1 MRTSNYNFDID
12 KHSLI
17 KPVVIIRSGDHDID
31 TIKITLSNQGDPVD
45 LTKATVTFMG
55 TTPAGNKIIDD
66 VHVKIV
72 DATTGIFEY
81 TFPSAAGASVGEY
94 QDAYFSIILGNGQTS
109 TMNFRI
115 QVLSGVDISAPAAS
129 EYITHYDTMVTALN
143 SAYDSFV
150 NETDDKMAST
160 VSSLA
165 TSAATVLD
173 SALAR
178 VNNVNSTA
186 NSASSAASKAVSMA
200 SSVASTVTSQ
210 ASYINSVASS
220 AASSVSSVAAG
231 VVDKLNNISVGGRN
245 LLLGTKDFSAISWKG
260 QAAGEYTVTPNA
272 IQGLSSANYSKQW
285 GGPKYL
291 LSDLELQITGK
302 NIDTLYIA
310 SAWVKNTGTNPV
322 SLGFYSDFISPQ
334 SFDIITV
341 PAGSDWIRIISKP
354 FKFKKTSGLSGTIQF
369 SNSIAVQGGVIQQA
383 GTKLEIGNI
392 ATDWTPAPEDVAN
405 AYVKKSGDT
414 VTGTLAFKNGVGM
427 KFGEAEF
434 GYDGASDEDGG
445 NGGLYLKNKSSAS
458 VTGGIKHHIS
468 PVVVYPSNYLNMDT
482 VTQTGTFLIR
492 GRGAVIAPIFG
503 VPTNFTTNFEYGTLT
518 VEANGAIAEPNQA
531 AIDAGL
537 TVRALTDA
545 REIFRTDAATPRTW
559 VRNRQGAGVW
569 SPWREV
575 DGDVLRFSNNPIWFG
590 GNAQIS
596 RTGNIIHMQLVW
608 NKTGGV
614 IVDTIKSNEK
624 LPEWAWPVWSTMATV
639 RYGEKYRGEVEISN
653 DGTLNARGAIAEGSS
668 RVNVSYAVDKPWPH
682 SPLNPNNVPVT
693 LYPSNWTTEE
703 IAKNEKKS
711 TG

>member
-1 MRTSNYNFDID
+1 MAITKYDLDIN
-12 KHSLI
+12 KQAII
-17 KPVVIIRSGDHDID
+17 KPVVILRQGDHDID
-31 TIKITLSNQGDPVD
+31 TMQVSLSVANEPMD
-45 LTKATVTFMG
+45 LTGATVTFMG
-55 TTPAGNKIIDD
+55 NTANGRQIIDDAHVKIIDAKGG
-66 VHVKIV
+66 V
-72 DATTGIFEY
+72 FEY
-81 TFPSAAGASVGEY
+81 VFPSEASSDIGEY
-94 QDAYFSIILGNGQTS
+94 KVAYFSIILGNGQSS
-109 TMNFRI
+109 TMDFRV
-115 QVLSGVDISAPAAS
+115 QVLSGVDISAPVAS
-129 EYITHYDTMVTALN
+129 EYISHYDTMVTELN

-178 VNNVNSTA
+178 VNDVDSKA
-186 NSASSAASKAVSMA
+186 NQATSAASNAVSMA
-200 SSVASTVTSQ
+200 ASVASTVTSQ

-220 AASSVSSVAAG
+220 AVANVSSTASN
-231 VVDKLNNISVGGRN
+231 VVNKLNN
-245 LLLGTKDFSAISWKG
+245 
-260 QAAGEYTVTPNA
+260 
-272 IQGLSSANYSKQW
+272 LSI
-285 GGPKYL
+285 G
-291 LSDLELQITGK
+291 GK
-302 NIDTLYIA
+302 NIAKGTRDFSSDNFTALGTLTPNDFQGLTSSSSYSQYSGPRYTQLVDNNSVFSTVSSTFVA
-310 SAWVKNTGTNPV
+310 SVWVNNTGTSPV
-322 SLGFYSDFISPQ
+322 DINFYGSNVSQ
-334 SFDIITV
+334 QNYKLATL
-341 PAGSDWIRIISKP
+341 PANSGWIRVQSKP
-354 FKFKKTSGLSGTIQF
+354 FTYTGGIGQSVVIRFANTADI
-369 SNSIAVQGGVIQQA
+369 QGGFIKQA
-383 GTKLEIGNI
+383 GFKIEIGNI
-392 ATDWTPAPEDVAN
+392 PTDWTPAPEDADN
-405 AYVKKSGDT
+405 TYVKKSGDT
-414 VTGTLAFKNGVGM
+414 VTGTLGFGNGAGM

-458 VTGGIKHHIS
+458 VTGGVKHHIS

-492 GRGAVIAPIFG
+492 GNGAVIAPIFG
-503 VPTNFTTNFEYGTLT
+503 VPTNFVTNFAYGTLT
-518 VEANGAIAEPNQA
+518 VEANGAIGEPNQD

-545 REIFRTDAATPRTW
+545 REIFRADTATPRTW
-559 VRNRQGAGVW
+559 VRNRQGAGIW

-575 DGDVLRFSNNPIWFG
+575 DGDVFRYSNNPIWFG

-614 IVDTIKSNEK
+614 IVDSTKSNEK

-653 DGTLNARGAIAEGSS
+653 DGTLNARGVIAEGIS
-668 RVNVSYAVDKPWPH
+668 RASVSYAVDKPWPH

-703 IAKNEKKS
+703 IANNAKKS